1 MKEAKAT
8 AGIHQP
14 QSVPAGATRCGDS
27 RGWQWGTLTLSQES
41 LLVWTEPM
49 LRALETGN
57 GGRKWH
63 TLIDKVFAPK
73 TLALALQAVVRNAGA
88 PGLDGQSTEAVAA
101 RAEEELVVIE
111 RLLREARYEPEA
123 VKRVWIEKVGSKD
136 KRPLGLPTVRDRIVQ
151 KALQIV
157 LEPIFEKDFA
167 AHSYGFRPARSARA
181 AVERVEELLE
191 KGNVHV
197 VDADLKGYFDSIP
210 QNQLLERVSRKI
222 ADGRVLALLKKFLE
236 QGVMETG
243 KEWQPTPSGTPQ
255 GAVISP
261 LLANIYLDELDHL
274 LAGLGYEMV
283 RYADDFVILCP
294 SQAEAQR
301 ALEVVR
307 AWTLQAELMLHPE
320 KTKLVDANLRGGFD
334 FLGWH
339 FERGHRW
346 PREKS
351 EKRFK
356 DSIREKTQRTS
367 GQSFQSIIAA
377 VNRTV
382 RGWGIYFQ
390 GGVRNVPERLD
401 KWVRKRVRSILR
413 ARDGRDG
420 PARGKDNQRYPN
432 SWLTACGLI
441 SLSTITHG
449 SSRSRR
455 AG

>member
-1 MKEAKAT
+1 
-8 AGIHQP
+8 
-14 QSVPAGATRCGDS
+14 
-27 RGWQWGTLTLSQES
+27 
-41 LLVWTEPM
+41 M

-57 GGRKWH
+57 KGRKWH

-88 PGLDGQSTEAVAA
+88 AGLDGQSTEAVAA
-101 RAEEELVVIE
+101 RAEEELAIIE
-111 RLLREARYEPEA
+111 SFLREARYEPEA
-123 VKRVWIEKVGSKD
+123 VKRVWIEKVGSKE

-181 AVERVEELLE
+181 AVERVEALLE

-210 QNQLLERVSRKI
+210 QDQLLERVSRKI
-222 ADGRVLALLKKFLE
+222 ADGRVLALLEKFLK
-236 QGVMETG
+236 QGVLETG
-243 KEWQPTPSGTPQ
+243 KQWQPTESGTPQ

-274 LAGLGYEMV
+274 LAGLGFEMV

-294 SQAEAQR
+294 NQAEAQQ

-307 AWTLQAELMLHPE
+307 EWTLQAGLVLHPE
-320 KTKLVDANLRGGFD
+320 KTKLVDASVRGGFD

-339 FERGHRW
+339 FERGYRW
-346 PREKS
+346 PRQKS

-356 DSIREKTQRTS
+356 ETIREKTRRTS
-367 GQSFQSIIAA
+367 GEGLQSIIAA

-382 RGWGIYFQ
+382 RGWGTYFR
-390 GGVRNVPERLD
+390 GGVRNVPQRLD
-401 KWVRKRVRSILR
+401 KWIRQRVRSILR
-413 ARDGRDG
+413 TRAGRDG
-420 PARGKDNQRYPN
+420 PARGADHERYPN
-432 SWLTACGLI
+432 AWLTERGLI

-449 SSRSRR
+449 SPQPRR